1 MHIYLHTLTDI
12 NLSLHRD
19 IENDRRFIAA
29 SLSFSFIFSQN
40 FTKFN
45 KQKA

>member
-1 MHIYLHTLTDI
+1 MYIHLYTLTDV

-19 IENDRRFIAA
+19 IENDGRFIAA